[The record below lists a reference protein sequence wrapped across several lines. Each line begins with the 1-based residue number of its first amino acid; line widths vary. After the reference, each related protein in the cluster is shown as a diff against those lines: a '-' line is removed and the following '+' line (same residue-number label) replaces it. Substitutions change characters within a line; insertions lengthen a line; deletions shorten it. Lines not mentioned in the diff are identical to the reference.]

1 MKVNVILEP
10 SEEGDYNLSVPSL
23 PGCISEGHNLE
34 KTLSNIQ
41 EGMELCLELE
51 EKERRIAEGTY
62 TISDFNQKTQQVIQN
77 IEEQKTLT
85 VCKDEVELY
94 RQLGIYCH

>member
-77 IEEQKTLT
+77 IEEQKNLT
-85 VCKDEVELY
+85 VVKDQVELY
-94 RQLGIYCH
+94 QQLGIYR

>member
-1 MKVNVILEP
+1 MLEP

-77 IEEQKTLT
+77 IEEQKNLT
-85 VCKDEVELY
+85 VVKDQVELY
-94 RQLGIYCH
+94 QQLGIYR

>member
-85 VCKDEVELY
+85 VVKDQVELY
-94 RQLGIYCH
+94 QQLGI

>member
-34 KTLSNIQ
+34 KALSNIQ
-41 EGMELCLELE
+41 EAMELCLEL
-51 EKERRIAEGTY
+51 
-62 TISDFNQKTQQVIQN
+62 
-77 IEEQKTLT
+77 
-85 VCKDEVELY
+85 
-94 RQLGIYCH
+94 

>member
-34 KTLSNIQ
+34 KALSNIQ

-62 TISDFNQKTQQVIQN
+62 TISDFNQKTQQAIQN

-85 VCKDEVELY
+85 VVKDQVELY
-94 RQLGIYCH
+94 QQLGIYR

>member
-85 VCKDEVELY
+85 VVKDQVELY
-94 RQLGIYCH
+94 QQLGIYR